1 MADLTARYPTSPS
14 FQAVNFR
21 VVTPTITSET
31 NTGKV
36 RRVGYGHSYYT
47 FEARYPSLTPVQRG
61 QVMGYLG
68 FARGPALSFEVVL
81 PDISVSKASLAR
93 IRTTSNNLPR
103 TSGTGTVGAT
113 SISVTNVSDT
123 LNVPMIAAGDFFKF
137 FNHSKVYM
145 AAADMFT
152 ASGTTTLFFSGALV
166 ANVPN
171 NTPITISNVPFT
183 CILDEEVQEFESGIG
198 GITTLS
204 VAMREVW

>member
-1 MADLTARYPTSPS
+1 MADLTAQYPTNPS

-61 QVMGYLG
+61 AVMGYLG
-68 FARGPALSFEVVL
+68 FARGPALSFEIL
-81 PDISVSKASLAR
+81 IPDLSVSKSTLAR
-93 IRTTSNNLPR
+93 ARTTSNNLPR
-103 TSGTGTVGAT
+103 TSGNIVVGAT
-113 SISVTNVSDT
+113 SVTVTNISDASDE
-123 LNVPMIAAGDFFKF
+123 PMMRAGDFFKF
-137 FNHSKVYM
+137 SNHSKVYM
-145 AAADMFT
+145 VAADVPSVT
-152 ASGTTTLFFSGALV
+152 TTTLFFSGALC

-171 NTPITISNVPFT
+171 NTTLTISNVPFT

-204 VAMREVW
+204 VNMREVW